1 MKFVSS
7 GRRIAAAVA
16 IAAVVSSG
24 AAAGSAGSSG
34 PGPMQSSTA
43 GRAATPGPILAA
55 TPAPAQSPE
64 LARGRALDEVRCDQ
78 CHDRSVHQ
86 RSSRK
91 AKSFAQVRASVVRWD
106 RQQGGA
112 LWRDDEVDL
121 VTRYLNDRY
130 YKFPCPASVCG
141 SDRAQGTDR
150 TVPVHSPVAWR

>member
-7 GRRIAAAVA
+7 GRRIAAVAA
-16 IAAVVSSG
+16 IAALMSAG
-24 AAAGSAGSSG
+24 AAAGQG
-34 PGPMQSSTA
+34 P
-43 GRAATPGPILAA
+43 TPGPILAA
-55 TPAPAQSPE
+55 APGPIFAASPAPAQSPE
-64 LARGRALDEVRCDQ
+64 LARGRALYEVRCDQ

-86 RSSRK
+86 RASRK

-130 YKFPCPASVCG
+130 YKFPCPASLCG
-141 SDRAQGTDR
+141 SDRAQGTGR